1 MQPFLCLI
9 ATVAIASLAP
19 CISSAADLG
28 DDAQQGSYVPPPQV
42 RFVGWRYYAPYY
54 YDHPALEAY
63 YVFPSYFYPGFSYY
77 YLGSYHPVVRP
88 SLPGTMSITV
98 RAVGESPA
106 SRAQR

>member
-1 MQPFLCLI
+1 MKPFLCLI

-28 DDAQQGSYVPPPQV
+28 DDAQHGSYVPPPQV

-54 YDHPALEAY
+54 YDHAALEAY

-88 SLPGTMSITV
+88 FPSWHHVNYG
-98 RAVGESPA
+98 
-106 SRAQR
+106 SRRR